1 MRCED
6 AAVAVSES
14 IEAELPM
21 PKTAARHVDRC
32 LRCQAEQAQYKKV
45 FRGMSSLRSAEIDP
59 GPQMVTEIL
68 QYLQSRTSRNPIQ
81 SAWDRHRVAYVAA
94 VTAAAAA
101 ATAAGA
107 IALAARARRPAPA

>member
-1 MRCED
+1 VRCED
-6 AAVAVSES
+6 AAVALSES

-45 FRGMSSLRSAEIDP
+45 FRSLSSLRSAEIDP
-59 GPQMVTEIL
+59 GQQMVTEIL
-68 QYLQSRTSRNPIQ
+68 QYLQSRSSRNPIQ
-81 SAWDRHRVAYVAA
+81 AAWDRNRVAYVAA
-94 VTAAAAA
+94 ATATAAA

-107 IALAARARRPAPA
+107 IALAARFRRPAPA

>member
-1 MRCED
+1 VRCEE

-45 FRGMSSLRSAEIDP
+45 FRSMHALRSAEIDP

-68 QYLQSRTSRNPIQ
+68 QYLQSRKARNPVQ
-81 SAWDRHRVAYVAA
+81 AAWDRHRVAYVAA
-94 VTAAAAA
+94 VTATAAA

-107 IALAARARRPAPA
+107 VALAARARRPASA

>member
-6 AAVAVSES
+6 AAVALSES

-45 FRGMSSLRSAEIDP
+45 FRGLSSLRSAEIDP
-59 GPQMVTEIL
+59 GQQMVTEIL
-68 QYLQSRTSRNPIQ
+68 QYLQSRKSRNSVQ
-81 SAWDRHRVAYVAA
+81 AAWDRNRVAYVAA
-94 VTAAAAA
+94 VTATAAA

-107 IALAARARRPAPA
+107 IALAARSRRPAPA